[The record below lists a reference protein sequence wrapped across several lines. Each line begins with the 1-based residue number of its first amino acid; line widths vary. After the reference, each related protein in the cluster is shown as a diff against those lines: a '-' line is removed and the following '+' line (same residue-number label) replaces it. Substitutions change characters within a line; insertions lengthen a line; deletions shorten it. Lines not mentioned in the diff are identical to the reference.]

1 MTESSTIQV
10 SDREFK
16 SYLSREQ
23 IQSEVQRVASQI
35 NADLQGVERPL
46 FLCVLNG
53 AFIFAADLFRCI
65 TLPQAEFTTIRL
77 KSYAGLS
84 TTGEVRVI
92 SGLTEAIEGRTVVII
107 EDIVDSGYT
116 MDRLI
121 HQLLGFGAGQVK
133 VCTLLRKPNALK
145 VPNLQ
150 IDYCCFEIPND
161 FIVGYGLDYNEQ
173 GRNLPDIWVVK

>member
-1 MTESSTIQV
+1 MTMKV

-16 SYLSREQ
+16 PYLTKEQ
-23 IQSEVQRVASQI
+23 IRAEVERVAAQI
-35 NADLQGVERPL
+35 NKDLQGVERPL

-53 AFIFAADLFRCI
+53 AFVFAADLFRCI
-65 TLPQAEFTTIRL
+65 TLPDAEFTTIRL

-84 TTGEVRVI
+84 TTGEVKVL
-92 SGLTEAIEGRTVVII
+92 SGLTEPIEGRTIVII

-121 HQLLGFGAGQVK
+121 HQLLGFGAQQVK
-133 VCTLLRKPNALK
+133 VCCLLRKPKAQIVK
-145 VPNLQ
+145 NLQ
-150 IDYCCFEIPND
+150 VDYCCFEIPND

-173 GRNLPDIWVVK
+173 GRNLPDIWVVQE